1 MSEGPTAADL
11 ARSANRVRQLVI
23 RMLAAAGS
31 GHTAS
36 SLGLADVMTVLY
48 CKLLRLGPARPD
60 WPDRDICVMSN
71 GHCAPL
77 LYAVM
82 SERGFLPESELLTL
96 RQFGSRLQG
105 HPERILLPGLETTS
119 GPLGCGVSQ
128 AAGMAYY
135 IHYIQQATDR
145 TVYCVVGDGELDEGN
160 IWEAALFAAKY
171 QLGQLVVIVDRNMIQ
186 IDGSTEEIMPLA
198 DIGQKWQSF
207 GWHVQEIDGH
217 AIEEIITA
225 GQVARRMA
233 NQPSVIIAHTTP
245 GKGVDFME
253 GDYHWHGSAP
263 DQRQAEKAL
272 LQLQQKRSQE
282 KHK

>member
-1 MSEGPTAADL
+1 MPEGPTAAEL
-11 ARSANRVRQLVI
+11 ARSANHVRQLVI

-48 CKLLRLGPARPD
+48 CKLLRLDPVRPD

-82 SERGFLPESELLTL
+82 SERGFFPESELLTL

-135 IHYIQQATDR
+135 IHYMQQAADR

-225 GQVARRMA
+225 GQVARRMV

-272 LQLQQKRSQE
+272 SQLQQKRSQE
-282 KHK
+282 RCK